1 MPNVHQAT
9 QLDLTKHGKLSVLD
23 KMIAQ
28 DLATTLISV
37 WSVIV
42 VIIVSREFVR
52 VLDKAVQGDIP
63 SDVLAILLGLKTMII
78 GIGLLPPA
86 VFMALLMVLGRMYRD
101 HEMSALF
108 AAGGGPGII
117 YRAVFLVIFPLAL
130 FAGWCSF
137 YAVPWAEAQNEK
149 IVQQGKQSADVRGI
163 AAGKFSDYSHGEL
176 VFYVESISQDNVLH
190 KVFVEQQEQG
200 KQGIINA
207 ETATLQDRPEGRYIV
222 FNNGQR
228 IQGQP
233 GKLDYTLEQFKEY
246 AVRVAS
252 EEAPGNITRLIS
264 MMPDALWGN
273 QDIYHISELQRR
285 FTIPVSLL
293 LLAFIG
299 VPLAQSAPRG
309 GMYGN
314 IVIGFL
320 IYFSYGNLVRVSK
333 VWVEHGTMPIWLG
346 AVAANILLLLIGGVL
361 LGRFYGWRWLLLK
374 ARSQFKA
381 VP

>member
-1 MPNVHQAT
+1 MPNAHQPT
-9 QLDLTKHGKLSVLD
+9 QPDQAKFGRLSVLD

-28 DLATTLISV
+28 DLLVTLASV

-63 SDVLAILLGLKTMII
+63 SDVLAILLGLKTITVGII
-78 GIGLLPPA
+78 LLAPA
-86 VFMALLMVLGRMYRD
+86 AFMAILMVLGRMYRD
-101 HEMSALF
+101 QEMSALF
-108 AAGGGPGII
+108 AAGGGTGII
-117 YRAVFLVIFPLAL
+117 YRAVFLVIFPITL

-149 IVQQGKQSADVRGI
+149 IVKQGKQSADLRGI

-176 VFYVESISQDNVLH
+176 VFYVESISQDNILH

-233 GKLDYTLEQFKEY
+233 GKLDYTIEQFKQY

-252 EEAPGNITRLIS
+252 EEMPGNITRLAG
-264 MMPDALWGN
+264 MKTGTLWDSHN
-273 QDIYHISELQRR
+273 IYYISELQRR
-285 FTIPVSLL
+285 LAIPISLP

-309 GMYGN
+309 GIYGN
-314 IVIGFL
+314 IVVGFL
-320 IYFSYGNLVRVSK
+320 IYFSYGNLVRVSQ
-333 VWVEHGTMPIWLG
+333 VWVEHGAIPVWLG
-346 AVAANILLLLIGGVL
+346 AIAANILLLLIGGLL

-374 ARSQFKA
+374 AQSQLKA
-381 VP
+381 AA

>member
-1 MPNVHQAT
+1 
-9 QLDLTKHGKLSVLD
+9 
-23 KMIAQ
+23 MIAQ
-28 DLATTLISV
+28 DLLVTLASV

-63 SDVLAILLGLKTMII
+63 SDVLAILLGLKTITVGII
-78 GIGLLPPA
+78 LLAPA
-86 VFMALLMVLGRMYRD
+86 AFMAILMVLGRMYRD
-101 HEMSALF
+101 QEMSALF
-108 AAGGGPGII
+108 AAGGGTGII
-117 YRAVFLVIFPLAL
+117 YRAVFLVIFPITL

-149 IVQQGKQSADVRGI
+149 IVKQGKQSADLRGI

-176 VFYVESISQDNVLH
+176 VFYVESISQDNILH

-233 GKLDYTLEQFKEY
+233 GKLDYTIEQFKQY

-252 EEAPGNITRLIS
+252 EEMPGNITRLAG
-264 MMPDALWGN
+264 MKTGTLWDSHN
-273 QDIYHISELQRR
+273 IYYISELQRR
-285 FTIPVSLL
+285 LAIPISLP

-309 GMYGN
+309 GIYGN
-314 IVIGFL
+314 IVVGFL
-320 IYFSYGNLVRVSK
+320 IYFSYGNLVRVSQ
-333 VWVEHGTMPIWLG
+333 VWVEHGAIPVWLG
-346 AVAANILLLLIGGVL
+346 AIAANILLLLIGGLL

-374 ARSQFKA
+374 AQSQLKA
-381 VP
+381 AA

>member
-1 MPNVHQAT
+1 LPNAHQPT
-9 QLDLTKHGKLSVLD
+9 QPDQAKFGRLSVLD

-28 DLATTLISV
+28 DLLVTLASV

-63 SDVLAILLGLKTMII
+63 SDVLAILLGLKTITVGII
-78 GIGLLPPA
+78 LLAPA
-86 VFMALLMVLGRMYRD
+86 AFMAILMVLGRMYRD
-101 HEMSALF
+101 QEMSALF
-108 AAGGGPGII
+108 AAGGGTGII
-117 YRAVFLVIFPLAL
+117 YRAVFLVIFPITL

-149 IVQQGKQSADVRGI
+149 IVKQGKQSADLRGI

-176 VFYVESISQDNVLH
+176 VFYVESISQDNILH

-233 GKLDYTLEQFKEY
+233 GKLDYTIEQFKQY

-252 EEAPGNITRLIS
+252 EEMPGNITRLAG
-264 MMPDALWGN
+264 MKTGTLWDSHN
-273 QDIYHISELQRR
+273 IYYISELQRR
-285 FTIPVSLL
+285 LAIPISLP

-309 GMYGN
+309 GIYGN
-314 IVIGFL
+314 IVVGFL
-320 IYFSYGNLVRVSK
+320 IYFSYGNLVRVSQ
-333 VWVEHGTMPIWLG
+333 VWVEHGAIPVWLG
-346 AVAANILLLLIGGVL
+346 AIAANILLLLIGGLL

-374 ARSQFKA
+374 AQSQLKA
-381 VP
+381 AA

>member
-1 MPNVHQAT
+1 MPNVYQPT
-9 QLDLTKHGKLSVLD
+9 KLGLTKHSKLSVLD

-28 DLATTLISV
+28 DLSVTLVSV

-63 SDVLAILLGLKTMII
+63 SDVLAILLGLKTITI
-78 GIGLLPPA
+78 GISLLPPA
-86 VFMALLMVLGRMYRD
+86 MFMAILMVLGRMYRD
-101 HEMSALF
+101 QEMSALF

-117 YRAVFLVIFPLAL
+117 YRAVFLVIFPLTL

-149 IVQQGKQSADVRGI
+149 ILKQGKQSADVRGI
-163 AAGKFSDYSHGEL
+163 VAGKFSDYSHGEL
-176 VFYVESISQDNVLH
+176 VFYVESISQDNTLH

-200 KQGIINA
+200 KQGVINA
-207 ETATLQDRPEGRYIV
+207 ESATLQDKPEGRYIV

-233 GKLDYTLEQFKEY
+233 GRLDYTIEQFKEY
-246 AVRVAS
+246 SVRVAS
-252 EEAPGNITRLIS
+252 EEAPGTITRLAG
-264 MMPDALWGN
+264 MMPGALWGSH
-273 QDIYHISELQRR
+273 DINHISELQRR
-285 FTIPVSLL
+285 LAIPISLL

-309 GMYGN
+309 GVYGN
-314 IVIGFL
+314 IVVGFL
-320 IYFSYGNLVRVSK
+320 IYFSYGNLVRVSQ
-333 VWVEHGTMPIWLG
+333 VWVVHGTIPVWLG
-346 AVAANILLLLIGGVL
+346 AVAANALLLLIGVLL

-374 ARSQFKA
+374 ARSQLKA
-381 VP
+381 AA